1 MQFSSLKQRV
11 VLITGGGAG
20 IGEGLVE
27 AFVKQGARVAF
38 FDRALEPS
46 QRLVERL
53 QGKPLFV
60 PVDLTDI
67 EAIRIGVETVEKQLG
82 SIDVLVNNAGWD
94 ERCSVEDMT
103 EEFWDLAQGINL
115 KAYFFM
121 IQAVLGGMKDSGQG
135 SIINLGSTSWHLA
148 IGGMPAY
155 TSAKAGIEGLTRGLA
170 RDLGSYGIRVNAV
183 LPGWVMT
190 RRQLERWVT
199 PEALADT
206 LERQCVNLELRPCH
220 IAPTVLF
227 LASDAASAVT
237 AQSWCVDGGVT

>member
-121 IQAVLGGMKDSGQG
+121 IQAVLGG
-135 SIINLGSTSWHLA
+135 
-148 IGGMPAY
+148 
-155 TSAKAGIEGLTRGLA
+155 
-170 RDLGSYGIRVNAV
+170 
-183 LPGWVMT
+183 
-190 RRQLERWVT
+190 
-199 PEALADT
+199 
-206 LERQCVNLELRPCH
+206 
-220 IAPTVLF
+220 
-227 LASDAASAVT
+227 
-237 AQSWCVDGGVT
+237 